1 MHWTWKIFNISMKVF
16 DISLIIWAIATGSL
30 FFIELQ
36 TNEEFH
42 DQWFCEESINSSNT
56 YLGED
61 SLIEINGK
69 WILQE
74 TEPAKQVDNA
84 ENCDILRKVKKRLL
98 NFLWYV
104 YLPFLLFSYWYK
116 NKNEKNINHNTLKN
130 KKDGRN

>member
-36 TNEEFH
+36 SNEEFH